1 MLGVTYLVAD
11 NYLLYNKDQEDSRD
25 MIQTLFGSS
34 ISVDLSSL
42 ILRLAVGTLF
52 IIHGYPKLTAA
63 QRKQGGAWMKSVGMP
78 AAMIP
83 FGGFIELFGGLALI
97 LGLLTPIVAALSA
110 LWMLSTTWFSISKV
124 KKKYAGGYENDIK
137 MFFGALAPAPLR
149 SGILL
154 IDHPLGVLGG

>member
-1 MLGVTYLVAD
+1 
-11 NYLLYNKDQEDSRD
+11 

-34 ISVDLSSL
+34 VDLPSL
-42 ILRLAVGTLF
+42 ILRLAVGTVF

-83 FGGFIELFGGLALI
+83 FGGFVEFVGGLALI

-110 LWMLSTTWFSISKV
+110 LWMLSTTWFAISKL
-124 KKKYAGGYENDIK
+124 KKKFAGGYELDILLLLA
-137 MFFGALAPAPLR
+137 ALALALLG
-149 SGILL
+149 SGVYS
-154 IDHPLGVLGG
+154 IDHLLGL

>member
-1 MLGVTYLVAD
+1 
-11 NYLLYNKDQEDSRD
+11 

-34 ISVDLSSL
+34 VDLSSF

-63 QRKQGGAWMKSVGMP
+63 QRKQGGAWMKSQGMP

-83 FGGFIELFGGLALI
+83 LGGFVEFFGGLALI

-110 LWMLSTTWFSISKV
+110 LWMLSTTWFAIGKM
-124 KKKYAGGYENDIK
+124 KKKYVSGYEIDITL
-137 MFFGALAPAPLR
+137 FLAALALALLG
-149 SGILL
+149 SGIFS
-154 IDHPLGVLGG
+154 IDHLLEL